1 MIEQFFA
8 ENWFNLVSFATSS
21 VAAVVAWWQSRKVRK
36 VEEEKAAY
44 DLHKEMYSNMA
55 DDLQKLQDKVLE
67 LFDERAKDAE
77 EKAEMRAEMARM
89 KRDKQ
94 AILESIE
101 ANRFCPHRVNCPV
114 QRTMLQLAPDILQS
128 LKGQHRPRDGDMDK
142 PLEEVNIESDHP
154 P

>member
-1 MIEQFFA
+1 MIEQFFTD
-8 ENWFNLVSFATSS
+8 NWFNLISFATSS
-21 VAAVVAWWQSRKVRK
+21 IAASVAWWQSRRVRK
-36 VEEEKAAY
+36 VEEERATY

-55 DDLQKLQDKVLE
+55 DDVQKLQDKVLE
-67 LFDERAKDAE
+67 LFEARAKDAE
-77 EKAEMRAEMARM
+77 EKAEMQAEMARM

-101 ANRFCPHRVNCPV
+101 ANRFCPHRANCPIL
-114 QRTMLQLAPDILQS
+114 RNLQQLSPNIFQP

-142 PLEEVNIESDHP
+142 PIEEVDVESDHP